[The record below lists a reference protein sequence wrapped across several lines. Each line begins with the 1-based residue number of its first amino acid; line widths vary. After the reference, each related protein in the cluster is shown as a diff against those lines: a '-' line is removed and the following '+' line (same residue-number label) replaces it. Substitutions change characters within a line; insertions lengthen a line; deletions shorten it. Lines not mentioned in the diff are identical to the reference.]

1 MDIYKKNQFQWK
13 QKEEIQKMI
22 KEQQAKQKEEQKTV
36 QFVQNECDSSRQMAV
51 LTQKLKLMIYLK
63 SRNAEHKNKELL
75 QLEIQKIGDLKDLV
89 VQAAGDQLE
98 AGLKQTI

>member
-1 MDIYKKNQFQWK
+1 
-13 QKEEIQKMI
+13 
-22 KEQQAKQKEEQKTV
+22 
-36 QFVQNECDSSRQMAV
+36 MAV

-89 VQAAGDQLE
+89 VQAADEQLE